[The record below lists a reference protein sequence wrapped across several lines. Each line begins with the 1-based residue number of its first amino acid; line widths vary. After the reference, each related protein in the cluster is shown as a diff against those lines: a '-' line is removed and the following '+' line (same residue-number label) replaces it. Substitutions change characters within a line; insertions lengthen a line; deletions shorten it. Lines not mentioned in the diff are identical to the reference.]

1 MRLALASLALLLLTC
16 AAARSRQRADLSWAI
31 ECNSEKV
38 CQERATRICGE
49 EGYELIGGRHTEKIM
64 GTPGNE
70 VITGKNEIYVR
81 CNADR
86 PADAP
91 EPGAGSWTL
100 KRPKGGAP

>member
-1 MRLALASLALLLLTC
+1 MALLC
-16 AAARSRQRADLSWAI
+16 ACSAARARQRADLSWAI

-38 CQERATRICGE
+38 CQERATRICGD
-49 EGYELIGGRHTEKIM
+49 EGYELIGGRHTEKVM

-91 EPGAGSWTL
+91 EPGAGSWIL
-100 KRPKGGAP
+100 QRPKGGAP